1 MWPKMDFHLFRLVYL
16 RSHGPKQHSFHLQ
29 RNSFFLCWDHI
40 NFMGTWRPLWEIN
53 TSKSNINKSHL
64 RVAAG
69 YKEDYLKRSRK
80 TPLVLA
86 RSRFPR
92 PSVSQLKEAL
102 PSYLSFM
109 IVRDPFERL
118 LSAYRNK
125 IEAFRHKFYRKVWN
139 QYFSSKD

>member
-1 MWPKMDFHLFRLVYL
+1 MSRHSLLDITIHERL
-16 RSHGPKQHSFHLQ
+16 LQ
-29 RNSFFLCWDHI
+29 
-40 NFMGTWRPLWEIN
+40 LWLSL
-53 TSKSNINKSHL
+53 T
-64 RVAAG
+64 AG

-86 RSRFPR
+86 RARFPR

-102 PSYLSFM
+102 PSYMSFM

-125 IEAFRHKFYRKVWN
+125 IEAFRHKFYRKVSN
-139 QYFSSKD
+139 HVIIKEQI

>member
-1 MWPKMDFHLFRLVYL
+1 MHPAVQDECGQKWIFIFLDCYHAPMGPNTFISFALLWNFFL
-16 RSHGPKQHSFHLQ
+16 RSYKFHGNCAHSERLIRQ
-29 RNSFFLCWDHI
+29 KVILI
-40 NFMGTWRPLWEIN
+40 NHTCVFT
-53 TSKSNINKSHL
+53 
-64 RVAAG
+64 AG

-92 PSVSQLKEAL
+92 PSVSQLKESL

-125 IEAFRHKFYRKVWN
+125 IEAFRHKFYRKVI
-139 QYFSSKD
+139 Y

>member
-1 MWPKMDFHLFRLVYL
+1 MRPPAQDECGQKWIFIFLDWYYAPM
-16 RSHGPKQHSFHLQ
+16 GPNSNHFHLQ
-29 RNSFFLCWDHI
+29 RNFFFLRSYKFHGNGAHSERLI
-40 NFMGTWRPLWEIN
+40 RL
-53 TSKSNINKSHL
+53 KSNNNKSHL
-64 RVAAG
+64 RVPAG

-92 PSVSQLKEAL
+92 PSISQLKEAL

-125 IEAFRHKFYRKVWN
+125 IEAFRHKFYRKV
-139 QYFSSKD
+139 